1 MNRLV
6 DKVRDKRKGRCGVI
20 QVERERERVM
30 GFCEERDWNGC
41 SSSNSQNFR
50 QVVNRSTGVKHE
62 NRNRS
67 ILWNNEVKRSTNT
80 RDPKIVNSNC
90 NDLTMSSFL
99 HFTPCCK
106 STHSC
111 GGLTRSIRCAPPGSI
126 SWLPRRSYIPT
137 ALLLRRS

>member
-20 QVERERERVM
+20 QVERERVM
-30 GFCEERDWNGC
+30 GFCEERDWNRC

-80 RDPKIVNSNC
+80 RDPKIVNSN
-90 NDLTMSSFL
+90 
-99 HFTPCCK
+99 
-106 STHSC
+106 
-111 GGLTRSIRCAPPGSI
+111 
-126 SWLPRRSYIPT
+126 RRVMT
-137 ALLLRRS
+137 